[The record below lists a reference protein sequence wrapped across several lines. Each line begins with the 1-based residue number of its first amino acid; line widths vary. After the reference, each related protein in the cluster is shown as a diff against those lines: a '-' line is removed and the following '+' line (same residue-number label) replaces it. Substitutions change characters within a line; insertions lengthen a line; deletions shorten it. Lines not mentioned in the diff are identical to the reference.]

1 MDEIAERVS
10 HEYSQEQMDMR
21 RISIDE
27 VQRIPKGSLILVR
40 WLDANEDRCKLDEHE
55 SNPEVSCKDWGLY
68 LGVSGRKHRMLL
80 LGKDVVEVHNEWGA
94 VRIPLDLVEEVLV
107 ILPRDDMVNVIKEVG
122 TLGRR
127 IRLRRYKR
135 KEERH
140 SVYTK

>member
-1 MDEIAERVS
+1 
-10 HEYSQEQMDMR
+10 MR
-21 RISIDE
+21 RLSLDE

-40 WLDANEDRCKLDEHE
+40 WLDASEDRCKLDEHE
-55 SNPEVSCKDWGLY
+55 SNPEVCCKDWGLC

-80 LGKDVVEVHNEWGA
+80 LGKDMVEVHNEWGA
-94 VRIPLDLVEEVLV
+94 VRIPLELIEEVLV
-107 ILPRDDMVNVIKEVG
+107 VLPREDVVGMVQEVS

-127 IRLRRYKR
+127 IRLQRYKR

>member
-1 MDEIAERVS
+1 
-10 HEYSQEQMDMR
+10 MR
-21 RISIDE
+21 QICLDE

-40 WLDANEDRCKLDEHE
+40 WLDANEDRCKLDEHV

-94 VRIPLDLVEEVLV
+94 GRIPLELVEEVLV
-107 ILPRDDMVNVIKEVG
+107 ILPRDDMVDVIKEVG